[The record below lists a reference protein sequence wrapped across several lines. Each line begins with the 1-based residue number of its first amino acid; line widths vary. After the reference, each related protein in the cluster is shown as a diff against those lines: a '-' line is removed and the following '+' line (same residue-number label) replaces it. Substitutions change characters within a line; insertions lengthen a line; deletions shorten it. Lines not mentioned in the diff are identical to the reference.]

1 MCQSHPHFFKVATC
15 VVLHNMCDLH
25 GNMCH
30 MELEDTPDSEVMPSP
45 STTAETNSSR
55 MRDAIM
61 HLDYCRLLMLIIE
74 AICLKIFKAQ

>member
-1 MCQSHPHFFKVATC
+1 MLTEEAGCEVEQLEVATC

-25 GNMCH
+25 GNMWH

-61 HLDYCRLLMLIIE
+61 HYLS
-74 AICLKIFKAQ
+74 Q